1 MSASVVEFSSKGR
14 LKEAKFDE
22 LQLQCT
28 QIARRWIRS
37 IAGTYI
43 YISDISIYIKDKSTY
58 SRFKY
63 VYVIGFCALPEI
75 W

>member
-28 QIARRWIRS
+28 QIARRWIS
-37 IAGTYI
+37 STAGTYI
-43 YISDISIYIKDKSTY
+43 HIYIYIEVKDKSTY